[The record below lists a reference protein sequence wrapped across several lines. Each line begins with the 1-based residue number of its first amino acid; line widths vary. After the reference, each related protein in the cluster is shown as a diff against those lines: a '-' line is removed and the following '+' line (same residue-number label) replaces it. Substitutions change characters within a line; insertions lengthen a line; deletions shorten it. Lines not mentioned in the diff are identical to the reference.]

1 MGIKIVLVKKQ
12 KQGTV
17 FKSELIEILLN
28 VKFSVKVIFKVLLKW
43 WLI

>member
-1 MGIKIVLVKKQ
+1 MGIKEVLLKKQ
-12 KQGTV
+12 KQDIV

-28 VKFSVKVIFKVLLKW
+28 VKFLVKVIFKVSLKW